1 MKKVLVLGG
10 APSQVPFIKY
20 CKSRGLYVITADY
33 LQDNPGHLYSD
44 RYFNVSTVNSEEIL
58 KIAKECNIDGIFAYA
73 SDPAAITAAYVSEKL
88 GLIGGGLDAVKVL
101 SNKTLFREFQRKHGF
116 NLPDF
121 YSFKNYIEIGNNL
134 NEDKEYVIKPVDSS
148 GSKGV
153 FKFKGFKELKNLFE
167 VSKSLSRTGEVIIE
181 ELIPRKGPQI
191 HGEGFV
197 VDGDLKFILLGDQ
210 YFSGIGG
217 MIPYSTL
224 VPSVFHKDVID
235 SVMAEVSR
243 LIKSVGFQNGGI
255 NIEVIIS
262 PIDEIFILEIGARNG
277 GNFMPSLI
285 KFSSGFDLVAANVGL
300 ILNEP
305 ELNQSF
311 KYIRDSKSTAQLIVH
326 SLKSGILDSIQFP
339 NDLKQRILECNFYNQ
354 LGDSVNAYNSSK
366 DVIGVCIIDIENYY
380 LKYIQYLKLNKWIK
394 VH

>member
-20 CKSRGLYVITADY
+20 CKNKGYYVITADY
-33 LQDNPGHLYSD
+33 LPNNPGHLYSD
-44 RYFNVSTVNSEEIL
+44 RYYNVSTVNTEDIL
-58 KIAKECNIDGIFAYA
+58 KIAAKNKIDGVFAYA

-88 GLIGGGLDAVKVL
+88 GLNGGGFEAVKVL
-101 SNKTLFREFQRKHGF
+101 SNKALFREFQQKNRFSFPK
-116 NLPDF
+116 F
-121 YSFKNYIEIGNNL
+121 YSFRDYVETEEYL
-134 NEDKEYVIKPVDSS
+134 NENKEYVIKPVDSS

-153 FKFKGFKELKNLFE
+153 FKIKGFKELKNLFE
-167 VSKSLSRTGEVIIE
+167 VSKSFSRSGEVIIE

-217 MIPYSTL
+217 AIPYSTL
-224 VPSVFHKDVID
+224 VPSVFHKDVI
-235 SVMAEVSR
+235 STVVAEVSR

-262 PIDEIFILEIGARNG
+262 SNDEIFILEIGARNG

-285 KFSSGFDLVAANVGL
+285 KYSSGFDLIAANVGL
-300 ILNEP
+300 ILNESY
-305 ELNQSF
+305 LINSLKYDRNF
-311 KYIRDSKSTAQLIVH
+311 KSRAQLIVH
-326 SLKSGILDSIQFP
+326 SLKYGVLNNIDFP
-339 NDLKQRILECNFYNQ
+339 EDLKHRILECNFYNQ
-354 LGDSVNAYNSSK
+354 IGDSINEYNNSK

-380 LKYIQYLKLNKWIK
+380 LKYLEYLKLNQWIK
-394 VH
+394 VN